1 MKNREEII
9 GYLGLEEDFEDLEEI
24 INIAIGIENQYY
36 TQLENGWYGY
46 ALSGDLEVEGRL
58 EDSIYKLEQVEKIDD
73 IVVYRKTLDFIEISN
88 VASYYHTQDLLD
100 ELEYYKS
107 LAKTDKRIKL
117 LFDEATK
124 ETCKDFDINY
134 DDYINDNVDWVME
147 NCSDEFLL
155 DLVNNIADWLGI
167 DNHLYL

>member
-1 MKNREEII
+1 MRTREEII
-9 GYLGLEEDFEDLEEI
+9 EYLGLDETFEQLEEY
-24 INIAIGIENQYY
+24 INYAIGIENQYY

-58 EDSIYKLEQVEKIDD
+58 EDSIYKLEVVDKIDD
-73 IVVYRKTLDFIEISN
+73 IVVYRKTLDYITISET
-88 VASYYHTQDLLD
+88 ASDYHNNDLLE
-100 ELEYYKS
+100 ELDYYKD
-107 LAKTDKRIKL
+107 LAKIDKRIKL

-134 DDYINDNVDWVME
+134 DDYINEKIDWVEE

-155 DLVNNIADWLGI
+155 ELVNGIAVWLGI